1 MHDVLEGA
9 PAGCAAEL
17 VTNLDRLADY
27 LKRHGQNLPMGSDA
41 EAQGFARL
49 AHTVAMEAKEQLVH
63 QRERIEAL
71 ERLAH
76 TDELTGLYNRRGFE
90 NRMRLALAE
99 ARRRDEHGVLVY
111 IDLDGFKPIN
121 DNFGHAAGDEVLRHM
136 AAMLAASIRDTDAVA
151 RLGGDE
157 FAMLLV
163 NTAWRNGL
171 VRARTLEKAVNS
183 SCIIWDG
190 NLISLKASFG
200 IQAYGPEDEHH
211 QILINADQAMYASK
225 RERRSEPKLS
235 LAEAAA

>member
-1 MHDVLEGA
+1 MHDGHEGQ
-9 PAGCAAEL
+9 EL
-17 VTNLDRLADY
+17 VSQTDLVANIERITRY
-27 LKRHGQNLPMGSDA
+27 LKRYGPSERENQSFADLA
-41 EAQGFARL
+41 LAVAQEA
-49 AHTVAMEAKEQLVH
+49 
-63 QRERIEAL
+63 RERLVQQEARIHML

-76 TDELTGLYNRRGFE
+76 TDELTGLYNRRGFDH
-90 NRMRLALAE
+90 RMRLALAE
-99 ARRRDEHGVLVY
+99 ARRREEHGVLVY

-136 AAMLAASIRDTDAVA
+136 AAMLAASIRDTDAVG

-190 NLISLKASFG
+190 NLISVKASFG

-211 QILINADQAMYASK
+211 QILIDADQAMYEAK
-225 RERRSEPKLS
+225 RERRSEPRLS
-235 LAEAAA
+235 MNEAAA